1 MLKPLNTVGHYS
13 AYSLV
18 LQLKDK
24 PKRRLT
30 VSFNNTIGYRSF
42 ERRPSR
48 GRQGEKEML
57 IEKIRDVY
65 REYIN
70 PVVSAE
76 AITTIEA
83 KRPAA
88 NAFQFET
95 RDMQARR
102 HRRQR
107 RLNRSV
113 ANRIDGWA
121 VRSW

>member
-1 MLKPLNTVGHYS
+1 
-13 AYSLV
+13 
-18 LQLKDK
+18 
-24 PKRRLT
+24 
-30 VSFNNTIGYRSF
+30 
-42 ERRPSR
+42 
-48 GRQGEKEML
+48 ML

-65 REYIN
+65 REYLN
-70 PVVSAE
+70 SVVTAE
-76 AITTIEA
+76 AITTVEA

-88 NAFQFET
+88 NECQFET
-95 RDMQARR
+95 RELQARR